1 MFLKKN
7 KKFGKIL
14 KNWKFTCNIFS
25 KNTNKVIILKSFW
38 EKKFNFYI
46 NYFMFRNFF
55 TNHINAFCSEYNGF
69 STFYDFKKYLYNVKN
84 LFPDT
89 MQDMTYY
96 QYKIWYC
103 RPPFGARFSA
113 AQFCQVSL
121 SRVATCRLLVG
132 CCGISLVEL
141 MDEWESDTYWR
152 IFRRAFGAVRRRLVF
167 FWSVRGTPLSYH
179 ESRPD
184 GTGGQEVEGL
194 MPAAANV

>member
-1 MFLKKN
+1 
-7 KKFGKIL
+7 
-14 KNWKFTCNIFS
+14 
-25 KNTNKVIILKSFW
+25 
-38 EKKFNFYI
+38 
-46 NYFMFRNFF
+46 
-55 TNHINAFCSEYNGF
+55 
-69 STFYDFKKYLYNVKN
+69 
-84 LFPDT
+84 

-194 MPAAANV
+194 MPAAANVQQQGEWLGTPCLLTSEQECRRVAWREEDTKRKKGHERREKRKKNGRREGGKHFLGER